1 MFSKTKKIAGV
12 ALAAAMVVTA
22 FAGCGG
28 GSDNSSSGSGS
39 SSGAGSSASSKQEVK
54 AITVDEML
62 KDADLALGDE
72 GKNEQVSL
80 KVWAP
85 SDALETFQE
94 QCKAFTDNFSD
105 RKIKIEVVAQGESD
119 AAANV
124 MNDPSA
130 AADVFGYVS
139 DQASKL
145 YPGGYVSPVRAQY
158 AAAIK
163 ETNLQGAIDVAT
175 HENNLV
181 AFPETGDNGYF
192 VYYNKSLVTDEQI
205 KSMEGIMDACDKQDM
220 NFIMYMGDGFY
231 GCVIPLTA
239 GGTYELNDK
248 GNQVLNYDKDKVV
261 KTAKAF
267 ADLLANNPHF
277 VDDDINK
284 VLASQLRV
292 QKSTGKPKALGGVCG
307 TWKLKS
313 VQKALGDNF
322 ACAKLPTIKIDGKDT
337 DMISMFGYKLIGVN
351 SNTKYP
357 YTAQA
362 LAYYLSGEKCQQE
375 RMDKLG
381 WGPSITKMVESDDV
395 KNNTCLKAVY
405 EQQAHSIPQ
414 IGLAG
419 SFWDPTAAF
428 GSYCV
433 EKKNDLSEKGI
444 GKAYDDMVKSITAV

>member
-1 MFSKTKKIAGV
+1 MFSKTKKVAGV

-28 GSDNSSSGSGS
+28 GSNGSSSNTSSGSNS
-39 SSGAGSSASSKQEVK
+39 NTSASSKQEVK

-62 KDADLALGDE
+62 KDADLALKDE

-85 SDALETFQE
+85 SDALDTFEE

-130 AADVFGYVS
+130 AADVFGFVS

-163 ETNLQGAIDVAT
+163 DTNLQGAIDVAS
-175 HENNLV
+175 NDGNLV
-181 AFPETGDNGYF
+181 SFPETGDNGYF
-192 VYYNKSLVTDEQI
+192 IYYNKSLISEDQI
-205 KSMEGIMDACDKQDM
+205 KSLEGIMKACDDQGKNFMM
-220 NFIMYMGDGFY
+220 NLGNGFY

-239 GGTYELNDK
+239 GGTYELDAD
-248 GNQVLNYDKDKVV
+248 GNQVLNYDKDKTV
-261 KTAKAF
+261 KVAKAF
-267 ADLLANNPHF
+267 ADLLANDSHF
-277 VDDDINK
+277 VNDDTDK
-284 VLASQLRV
+284 VLASQLRT
-292 QKSTGKPKALGGVCG
+292 KKALAGVSG
-307 TWKLKS
+307 TWKLNAMK
-313 VQKALGDNF
+313 KALGDDF
-322 ACAKLPTIKIDGKDT
+322 ACAKLPTIKVDGKDT

-351 SNTKYP
+351 ANTKYP

-375 RMDKLG
+375 RMEKLG

-405 EQQAHSIPQ
+405 EQQAHSVPQ

-419 SFWDPTAAF
+419 SFWDPTGAF

-433 EKKNDLSEKGI
+433 EKKNDLTEAGL
-444 GKAYDDMVKSITAV
+444 GKAFDDMVKSITAV